1 MALFQAAAGAVRPV
15 APTWVAANAAIALAL
30 VAGASASHES
40 VLHTWTSWDAG
51 WYERVATNG
60 YRGDLSGGS
69 PAFYP
74 LYPAALRT
82 LSALPWVGLGG
93 AGAIVSVL
101 SILVAYALLYR
112 LAASLFDE
120 RAARRSVLYLT
131 VFPSVVFTQ
140 LVYSESL
147 FLMLAIGTFVA
158 AERGRLV
165 LAGAIA
171 GLAILTRPTG
181 LALLPALAVF
191 ASNERRLLDGVAGV
205 ALATGIFLLY
215 PAFLT
220 EQGRSPLAF
229 ADAEQQ
235 WERHR
240 SSLGPLGGL
249 VDGAH
254 AAWGGWLQLTWGSQK
269 PYWNTFHPN
278 HEALVNITSL
288 AALGIA
294 LALLVVVAMRL
305 PLPYATYMAA
315 ALAMPLT
322 FPADSR
328 PLQSMPRFALA
339 LFPGFVALGSL
350 PLRPWVHAALMATSA
365 ALALGAIGWWTSG
378 WFFA

>member
-1 MALFQAAAGAVRPV
+1 LALVQAAGSAVRPV
-15 APTWVAANAAIALAL
+15 APVWVASNAAIALTL
-30 VAGASASHES
+30 VVGASASDES
-40 VLHTWTSWDAG
+40 VMHAWTSWDAG
-51 WYERVATNG
+51 WYERIATDG
-60 YRGDLSGGS
+60 YRGDGSGGS

-74 LYPAALRT
+74 LYPAAMRA
-82 LSALPWVGLGG
+82 LSVLPWVGLGG
-93 AGAIVSVL
+93 AGVIVSVL

-112 LAASLFDE
+112 LAASLFDD
-120 RAARRSVLYLT
+120 RVARRSVLYLA
-131 VFPSVVFTQ
+131 VFPTVVFTQ

-147 FLMLAIGTFVA
+147 FLMLAVGTFVA
-158 AERGRLV
+158 AERRRLV
-165 LAGAIA
+165 LAGVIA

-181 LALLPALAVF
+181 LALLPALVLF
-191 ASNERRLLDGVAGV
+191 ASRERRLCDGVASV

-235 WERHR
+235 WERHW

-288 AALGIA
+288 AALGIT

-305 PLPYATYMAA
+305 ALPYAAYMVA

-339 LFPGFVALGSL
+339 LFPGFVALASL
-350 PLRPWVHAALMATSA
+350 QLRAWKHAALMTTSA
-365 ALALGAIGWWTSG
+365 ALALGVIGWWTSG
-378 WFFA
+378 WFVA